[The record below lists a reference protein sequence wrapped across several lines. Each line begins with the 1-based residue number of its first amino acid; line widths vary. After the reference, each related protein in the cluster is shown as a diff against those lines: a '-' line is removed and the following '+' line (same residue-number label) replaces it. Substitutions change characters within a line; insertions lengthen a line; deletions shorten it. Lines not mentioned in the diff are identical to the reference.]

1 MSPPNEEVPVDER
14 MKRLERRARVIR
26 SRLLR
31 AVDALDARRHH
42 VVEVG
47 EHAKE
52 VAKPA
57 ALSLLG
63 IAALFGASVFAFS
76 LALKVRRRRSLSYRM
91 SEAIKRF
98 DLGKRLNLVD
108 QPSLARRVFEKIT
121 ISVTTFAASELAKRL
136 SKNLVDGRLPD
147 GRLAVGKALA
157 EHHHRLSHAPSDGGV
172 R

>member
-14 MKRLERRARVIR
+14 MKRLERRAKVIR

-42 VVEVG
+42 VVEIG
-47 EHAKE
+47 THAKE

-76 LALKVRRRRSLSYRM
+76 LALKAKRRRSLKFRLT
-91 SEAIKRF
+91 EGLK
-98 DLGKRLNLVD
+98 DLQLGKRLDLFP
-108 QPSLARRVFEKIT
+108 QPSLSRRIFEKVT
-121 ISVTTFAASELAKRL
+121 LSVMTFAATELAKRM
-136 SKNLVDGRLPD
+136 SKNVVDGRLLD
-147 GRLAVGKALA
+147 GRLAVGRALDA
-157 EHHHRLSHAPSDGGV
+157 HHGQLSHSRPNGGP
-172 R
+172 